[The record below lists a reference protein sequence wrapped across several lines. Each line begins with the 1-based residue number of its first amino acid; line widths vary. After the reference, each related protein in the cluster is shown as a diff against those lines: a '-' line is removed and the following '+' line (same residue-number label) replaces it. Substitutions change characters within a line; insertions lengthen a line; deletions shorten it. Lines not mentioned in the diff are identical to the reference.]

1 MDRVHK
7 RQKSATHMKF
17 QPKRFVVEI
26 KRGTSRASFTSADTV
41 SDRFNDAEELLF
53 GGNVKTASPF
63 SETAKAAPGPAGGRI
78 LRSLIEPPPTVPD
91 LPEPARRGRKPGSK
105 NKPKVGSAFPLPDA
119 APASAISALA
129 SRFETGPERVPARSD
144 TAATPR
150 LQVEPVP
157 NDPGA
162 GPDRPATARTAS
174 PARVRLRHRSS
185 ILKRYVLDV
194 DPSPGQAGSLR
205 AWKAARASR

>member
-17 QPKRFVVEI
+17 QPKRFVVEV

-53 GGNVKTASPF
+53 GGNVRTTSALP
-63 SETAKAAPGPAGGRI
+63 EAAKAAPGPASGRI
-78 LRSLIEPPPTVPD
+78 LRSLIEPPPAVPD

-105 NKPKVGSAFPLPDA
+105 NKPKVGSALPLPDA
-119 APASAISALA
+119 APASAMAAFA
-129 SRFETGPERVPARSD
+129 SRFETKAERASARSD
-144 TAATPR
+144 TEAVPR
-150 LQVEPVP
+150 VQVERVP
-157 NDPGA
+157 NGPGA
-162 GPDRPATARTAS
+162 GPDRPATARTTP

-185 ILKRYVLDV
+185 ILKRYVLDL

-205 AWKAARASR
+205 ARKAARALR